1 MEAAVQRIVIF
12 RLALGTHLEIA
23 HRGLS
28 AVIGHAFNYGKAWT
42 AIGAVG
48 EGITVAAIFRIQQ
61 LIKASLAGS
70 DIWRNEL
77 VFPSLSLALPNLEVL
92 VTDRA
97 MILDSYVF
105 DVSQRWGFCPEFLL
119 KLLNSLCF
127 SFHLNPD
134 IFRSVV
140 NPALK
145 IMFNSQSIDE
155 RPEANALNNA
165 PDANRSCFERPLCCF
180 WHILPNEN
188 RKILVSTP
196 LNLRS
201 EFARG

>member
-23 HRGLS
+23 HRGLR

-105 DVSQRWGFCPEFLL
+105 DVSQRRGFGLELSL
-119 KLLNSLCF
+119 ELRNSVRCTLYF
-127 SFHLNPD
+127 NPD
-134 IFRSVV
+134 TFRSVV

-145 IMFNSQSIDE
+145 IMLNSQSIDE
-155 RPEANALNNA
+155 RPEADTLNNA
-165 PDANRSCFERPLCCF
+165 PDANRS
-180 WHILPNEN
+180 
-188 RKILVSTP
+188 
-196 LNLRS
+196 
-201 EFARG
+201 